1 MKYTLTLAAAI
12 LLLAPA
18 ASSAQSRETR
28 QLMADLRILQGQTQ
42 ELQNAIAQMNQTMAE
57 ALKAVNARLTEQAD
71 ITRKSLADQKIGIDT
86 IGNDLR
92 VVRERIDDNTV
103 RVGTLAQEVDA
114 LRELVTAA
122 AAAPAAPLDPALA
135 GVPPGDPSSPS
146 PPSPLPPP
154 PSRETTAIGAA
165 PQKIWDAAMT
175 DYWGGQLDL
184 AIMGFETYAKS
195 YPDSPRAGEALV
207 NIGNSYFLGGQHAK
221 AVEAYDRA
229 IRTYPK
235 SDALSDAY
243 FKKGESLLALKDS
256 AGARQAWEF
265 VVKTYP
271 DSLAALQAKQRLQG
285 LAPRD

>member
-1 MKYTLTLAAAI
+1 MKHI
-12 LLLAPA
+12 LPLSALVLVVSSAPA
-18 ASSAQSRETR
+18 AAQSRETR
-28 QLMADLRILQGQTQ
+28 QLMADIRILQSQTQ

-57 ALKAVNARLTEQAD
+57 ALKGVNARLTEQAD
-71 ITRKSLADQKIGIDT
+71 NTRKSLADAKIGIDT

-92 VVRERIDDNTV
+92 VVRERIDDNSV

-114 LRELVTAA
+114 LREIVTAA
-122 AAAPAAPLDPALA
+122 AQTPAAALDPAAAAAAGTDPAAPGAPPA
-135 GVPPGDPSSPS
+135 S
-146 PPSPLPPP
+146 PPPAVPAG
-154 PSRETTAIGAA
+154 TAAIGAA
-165 PQKIWDAAMT
+165 PQKIWDAAMS
-175 DYWGGQLDL
+175 DYWSGQYDL

-207 NIGNSYFLGGQHAK
+207 NIGNSYVQGGNYSK

-229 IRTYPK
+229 IRAYPK

-256 AGARQAWEF
+256 AGAREAWEF
-265 VVKTYP
+265 VIKTYP

-285 LAPRD
+285 LKP